1 MGMFDPFVRYGWNA
15 AARLARV
22 GHATG
27 HDIVTVRLA
36 EIWTYP
42 VKSLRGV
49 RRARADVQ
57 TCGLAGDR
65 RWMLADGNGRFF
77 SQRDLPRMSQISA
90 VYESG
95 ELVLSIE
102 GAGALRV
109 HAPPAGEK
117 RRVTVWHDA
126 LQALDAGDAA
136 SDWLSAAVGL
146 PCRLM
151 YQDDPASRPLDPKYA
166 RPGDAVNLAD
176 AFPVLLTSAESLADL
191 NRRLAHAVG
200 MLRFRSNLIV
210 EGAAPWAEDGWRRLR
225 IGAVVFRV
233 AKPCDRCIITSI
245 DPATGE
251 RPDHEEPL
259 RTLKTFR
266 RDAKGRVL
274 FGQNLVPEVV
284 GELREGAEVEVE

>member
-1 MGMFDPFVRYGWNA
+1 
-15 AARLARV
+15 
-22 GHATG
+22 
-27 HDIVTVRLA
+27 VTVRLT

-49 RRARADVQ
+49 RHARADVQ

-77 SQRDLPRMSQISA
+77 SQRDVPRMSLVSA
-90 VYESG
+90 AYEG
-95 ELVLSIE
+95 DDLLLSAE
-102 GAGALRV
+102 GAGALHV
-109 HAPPAGEK
+109 QAPRTGEK

-136 SDWLSAAVGL
+136 ADWLSVAAGL

-176 AFPVLLTSAESLADL
+176 GFPVLLTSVESLADL
-191 NRRLAHAVG
+191 NGRLAHAVE
-200 MLRFRSNLIV
+200 MLRFRANLVV
-210 EGAAPWAEDGWRRLR
+210 EGAAPWAEDNWRRLR
-225 IGAVVFRV
+225 IGAVVLRV
-233 AKPCDRCIITSI
+233 AKPCDRCIMTTI

-251 RPDHEEPL
+251 RPDPEEPL

-274 FGQNLVPEVV
+274 FGQNLVPEMV